1 MMNKR
6 FIALLILIAGL
17 SPFHSAAEPDTE
29 IRLGTLA
36 FGTVN
41 WELSTIEREGLDKK
55 HRIKLIKRPVANPQA
70 AKIALQAGAVD
81 MIVTDWLW
89 VSRRRADGADF
100 AFAPYSTTAGALI
113 VPAASTITGIKD
125 LVHKRI
131 GIAGG
136 ALDKN
141 WLLLRALA
149 EKKAGIDLEQSVEK
163 VFGAPPLLNQQMLQ
177 DNLDA
182 LINYWHYAARL
193 EARGYR
199 KLLDGREILAGL
211 GVSETVPTL
220 GYVFKEAWADN
231 NRAAVNGFLSAS
243 RTAKDLLCRSDAAW
257 SSIAS
262 MIGTGDEAIQK
273 MLRHRYCQGR
283 IRSWGDNEKKAA
295 QRVYDLIHRA
305 GGEQLTGDS
314 KHLRP
319 GTFWSY
325 EVDISPDL

>member
-1 MMNKR
+1 MMNR
-6 FIALLILIAGL
+6 RLIALLFLITGL
-17 SPFHSAAEPDTE
+17 SPLPSAAEPDTG
-29 IRLGTLA
+29 IRLGVLA

-41 WELSTIEREGLDKK
+41 WELDIIEREGLDKR

-89 VSRRRADGADF
+89 VSRLRADGADF
-100 AFAPYSTTAGALI
+100 TFAPYSTTAGALM
-113 VPAASTITGIKD
+113 VPAASTINGIED

-149 EKKAGIDLEQSVEK
+149 EKKTGIDLDASVEK

-177 DNLDA
+177 NNLDA

-193 EARGYR
+193 EAQGYR

-211 GVSETVPTL
+211 GVSEAVPTL
-220 GYVFKEAWADN
+220 GYVFKEEWADN
-231 NRAAVNGFLSAS
+231 NRAAVNGFLNAS
-243 RTAKDLLCRSDAAW
+243 RAAKDLLCRSDAAW
-257 SSIAS
+257 SSIAPL
-262 MIGTGDEAIQK
+262 TGIDDEAVQA
-273 MLRHRYCQGR
+273 MLRRRYCQGR
-283 IRSWGDNEKKAA
+283 IRSWGDAEKKAA
-295 QRVYDLIHRA
+295 QRVYDLLYRT
-305 GGEQLTGDS
+305 GGEQLTGKS
-314 KHLRP
+314 KHLQP
-319 GTFWSY
+319 GAFWSY
-325 EVDISPDL
+325 EVDQP

>member
-1 MMNKR
+1 MMKR
-6 FIALLILIAGL
+6 RLIAVLFLITAL
-17 SPFHSAAEPDTE
+17 SPLYSAAEPDTR
-29 IRLGTLA
+29 IRLGVLV

-41 WELSTIEREGLDKK
+41 WELNTIEREGLDQR
-55 HRIKLIKRPVANPQA
+55 HGIKLIRRPVSNPQA

-113 VPAASTITGIKD
+113 VPSGSTITGIED

-149 EKKAGIDLEQSVEK
+149 EKTAGIDLEGSVEK

-177 DNLDA
+177 NNLDA

-193 EARGYR
+193 EAQGYR
-199 KLLDGREILAGL
+199 KLLDGRDILTGL
-211 GVSETVPTL
+211 GVPQAVPTL
-220 GYVFKEAWADN
+220 GYVFKEQWADN
-231 NRAAVNGFLSAS
+231 NKAAVNGFLSAS
-243 RTAKDLLCRSDAAW
+243 RAAKDLLCRSDAAW
-257 SSIAS
+257 SSIAPLT
-262 MIGTGDEAIQK
+262 GTDGEAVQE
-273 MLRHRYCQGR
+273 MLRRRYCQGR
-283 IRSWGDNEKKAA
+283 IRSWGDDEKKAA
-295 QRVYDLIHRA
+295 QRVYDLLYQT
-305 GGEQLTGDS
+305 GGERLTGKS
-314 KHLRP
+314 KHLQP

-325 EVDISPDL
+325 EVDQP

>member
-1 MMNKR
+1 MMNR
-6 FIALLILIAGL
+6 RLIALLFLITGL
-17 SPFHSAAEPDTE
+17 SPLHSAAEPDTG
-29 IRLGTLA
+29 IRLGVLA

-41 WELSTIEREGLDKK
+41 WELNTIEREGLDKK
-55 HRIKLIKRPVANPQA
+55 HRIKLIKRSVANPQA

-113 VPAASTITGIKD
+113 VPAASTITGIEE

-149 EKKAGIDLEQSVEK
+149 EKKARIDLEASVEK

-177 DNLDA
+177 NNLDA

-193 EARGYR
+193 EAQGYR
-199 KLLDGREILAGL
+199 KLLDGRDILIGL
-211 GVSETVPTL
+211 GVSEAVPTL
-220 GYVFKEAWADN
+220 GYVFKEEWADN
-231 NRAAVNGFLSAS
+231 NRAAVNGFLGAS
-243 RTAKDLLCRSDAAW
+243 RAAKDLLCRSDAAW
-257 SSIAS
+257 GGIVELT
-262 MIGTGDEAIQK
+262 GTDDEAVQA
-273 MLRHRYCQGR
+273 MLRRRYCQGR
-283 IRSWGDNEKKAA
+283 IRSWGDTEKKAA
-295 QRVYDLIHRA
+295 QRVYDLIYRA
-305 GGEQLTGDS
+305 GGAQLTGQS
-314 KHLRP
+314 KHLQP

-325 EVDISPDL
+325 EVDQP